1 MEPVRNSLIRRHCRT
16 GCHHVERTIPAEPI
30 TIRPFLPEDQAVTR
44 RLILAGLG
52 DHFGTIDETLNPDL
66 DDITASYVDQGS
78 CVVVAESGG
87 EIVGAGTL
95 KVESPGVGRL
105 VRMTV
110 ARELRGRG
118 LGRRLVNHL
127 LDEARQRGYRR
138 VVVETTDDWQDAIG
152 LYRACGFQT
161 EGFRDG
167 DIHMFLDLEP
177 SNEQ

>member
-1 MEPVRNSLIRRHCRT
+1 MESI
-16 GCHHVERTIPAEPI
+16 A
-30 TIRPFLPEDQAVTR
+30 IRPFRPEDQAVTR

-52 DHFGTIDETLNPDL
+52 DHFGTIDETKNPDL
-66 DDITASYVDQGS
+66 DDIVASYVDRGAS
-78 CVVVAESGG
+78 VVVAEYAG

-95 KVESPGVGRL
+95 AVEAPGVGRL

-110 ARELRGRG
+110 AGEMRGRG

-127 LDEARQRGYRR
+127 LDEARRRGYGR
-138 VVVETTDDWQDAIG
+138 VLVETTDDWQDAIG

-167 DIHMFLDLEP
+167 DIHMYIDL
-177 SNEQ
+177 